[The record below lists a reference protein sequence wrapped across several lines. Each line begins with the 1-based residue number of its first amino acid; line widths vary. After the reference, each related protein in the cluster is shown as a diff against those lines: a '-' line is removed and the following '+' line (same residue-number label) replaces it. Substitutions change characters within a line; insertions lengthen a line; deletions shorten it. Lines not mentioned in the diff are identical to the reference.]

1 MRAEP
6 SPEDLTAIID
16 TREQRPLDLSPL
28 PSKRG
33 SLTVGD
39 YSLRGLEDVVAVERK
54 SLEDL
59 TSSLGAGRRR
69 FDQQVRNL
77 LSVPHRLLVCE
88 CSWDELERG
97 AYRSN
102 LAANA
107 ATGSLLGYMAKG
119 LPVVMAGDHER
130 AGRYVSRF
138 LFLVARR
145 RWREA
150 RVLCPETPVGATA

>member
-6 SPEDLTAIID
+6 RPEDLTAIID

-28 PSKRG
+28 PSERG
-33 SLTVGD
+33 TLTVGD

-88 CSWDELERG
+88 GTWDELERG
-97 AYRSN
+97 AYHGTLSPKS
-102 LAANA
+102 

-130 AGRYVSRF
+130 AGRYTGRF

-150 RVLCPETPVGATA
+150 RALCSQTPVKATA